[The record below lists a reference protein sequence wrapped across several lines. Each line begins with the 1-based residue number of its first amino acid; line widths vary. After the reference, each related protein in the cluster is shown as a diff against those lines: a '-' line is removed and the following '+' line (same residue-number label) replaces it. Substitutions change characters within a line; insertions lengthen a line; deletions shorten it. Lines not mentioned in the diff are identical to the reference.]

1 MEDILKELQE
11 LKNLAVLGAKQVLNV
26 NGMSAFTGLSQNTVL
41 KSTDWLKI
49 KTLRFLIILSK
60 THKAVGVLRQ
70 LSLEIE

>member
-11 LKNLAVLGAKQVLNV
+11 LKKLVVLGAKQALNMS
-26 NGMSAFTGLSQNTVL
+26 GMSAFTGLSKNTVL

-60 THKAVGVLRQ
+60 THKAVGVLGQ